1 MDRDS
6 LRQFVRRD
14 WPAVAAS
21 KARFWRALK
30 ARRSAAEVFAV
41 ADQLRTH
48 AQQLRP
54 GWPTRQHRLDDLLIH
69 QRVGEALRAVVCRP
83 R

>member
-1 MDRDS
+1 VDRDS

-14 WPAVAAS
+14 WSAVATS
-21 KARFWRALK
+21 KARFWHALK
-30 ARRSAAEVFAV
+30 ARRSAAEVLGI
-41 ADQLRTH
+41 ADQMRTH
-48 AQQLRP
+48 AQGLRP
-54 GWPTRQHRLDDLLIH
+54 SWPTRQHRLDDLLVH